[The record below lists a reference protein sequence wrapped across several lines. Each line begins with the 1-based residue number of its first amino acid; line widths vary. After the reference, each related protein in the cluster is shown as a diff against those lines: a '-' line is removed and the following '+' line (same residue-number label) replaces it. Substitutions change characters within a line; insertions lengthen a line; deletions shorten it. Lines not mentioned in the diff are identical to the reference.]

1 MERERERERV
11 FNDITVAYVLFRR
24 FSRLGYSLA
33 TGFRPSRRGEI
44 KKKNSS
50 HQVFEPNIRGIHEYK
65 ITNEICLFSSVERV
79 TGTMK
84 KKKKKKRGCFTYR
97 DSWPSGINGLP
108 LVFNLVDSFS
118 VPSLCLGHV

>member
-84 KKKKKKRGCFTYR
+84 KKKKKKERMLYL
-97 DSWPSGINGLP
+97 S
-108 LVFNLVDSFS
+108 
-118 VPSLCLGHV
+118 